1 MKEKGSQDMQG
12 QFREEHSYMANEH
25 NKILKLNNTLA
36 TECKDPKSRLI
47 GKDLDAG
54 KD

>member
-1 MKEKGSQDMQG
+1 MHG

-25 NKILKLNNTLA
+25 NKILKQNNTLA

-47 GKDLDAG
+47 GKDPDAG